1 MDAEENAAGEQ
12 QNDGAG
18 TPKGFH
24 RGRPFTKGNRASP
37 GRPKGSHNRNTV
49 DAREMAARF
58 LGDSVYQTNLLKR
71 LRAGKAAHLEPLL
84 YHYAY
89 GKPVDR
95 LKVEGA
101 LGTFDLVSALREAAR
116 AQAIPG
122 DGDGHRALSDGA
134 PP

>member
-12 QNDGAG
+12 RNDDAGA
-18 TPKGFH
+18 PKGFH

-37 GRPKGSHNRNTV
+37 GRPKGSHNKNTV
-49 DAREMAARF
+49 DAREMATRF

-71 LRAGKAAHLEPLL
+71 LRAGKAPHLEPLL

-101 LGTFDLVSALREAAR
+101 LGTFDLVTALREAAR
-116 AQAIPG
+116 AQAIPD